1 MLRRRNPP
9 TQAVV
14 ADAARLPF
22 GDDRFDLV
30 MGGFCLGHLPDPG
43 AALAEWRRVGSATV
57 ATAFAPGP
65 PHPAKAAVATAA
77 AEFGFVSPPWH
88 ERLKNELEPQV
99 EDPELLT
106 SLGRSAG
113 HRKVEVSQLTVDTG
127 LRTPAEI
134 VTWRWGMANLAPF
147 VASLSA
153 DRRAEARRAAEDAV
167 AGLGPVLVDILVL
180 SAS

>member
-1 MLRRRNPP
+1 L
-9 TQAVV
+9 
-14 ADAARLPF
+14 
-22 GDDRFDLV
+22 
-30 MGGFCLGHLPDPG
+30 
-43 AALAEWRRVGSATV
+43 

-65 PHPAKAAVATAA
+65 PHPAKTAVAEAA

-99 EDPELLT
+99 EDPELLR
-106 SLGRSAG
+106 SLARSAG
-113 HRKVEVSQLTVDTG
+113 HRTVDVTQLTVDTG

-134 VTWRWGMANLAPF
+134 VSWRWGMANLAPF
-147 VASLSA
+147 VDGLPA